1 MEQGASGG
9 SQAVAESET
18 INEMFLTPPQD
29 LIEQS
34 TERSHTTLTSQ
45 SAQPSFL
52 VLRTVPLFLKNG
64 NHRIKVNALLDN
76 ETAFKC
82 WCSCWAWTSR
92 TSSMCNCECS
102 KWTDWNLLDYASWGR
117 VGKFGWKC
125 EDYHKCIHSWT
136 SHRKHES
143 YWLGKV
149 CSKVH
154 PF

>member
-1 MEQGASGG
+1 VEQGASGG

-45 SAQPSFL
+45 SAQPRFL

-64 NHRIKVNALLDN
+64 NRRIKVNALLDN

-82 WCSCWAWTSR
+82 
-92 TSSMCNCECS
+92 
-102 KWTDWNLLDYASWGR
+102 
-117 VGKFGWKC
+117 
-125 EDYHKCIHSWT
+125 
-136 SHRKHES
+136 
-143 YWLGKV
+143 
-149 CSKVH
+149 
-154 PF
+154 